1 MQTAFVN
8 SDISFYLGVTQRN
21 VFLPIMFACAYY
33 RHMLQEIEI
42 KTKQLLSDAIGDN
55 TDLGYYRIHKIIKN
69 RSVKINGVRVGADV
83 NVNVGDLVCVY
94 MPDREKNSI
103 EVVYRDDNI
112 LVVSKSV
119 GVEVTGEDS
128 LTERINNVL
137 TDAVAVPVH
146 RLDRNTMGLVVFA
159 LSKTAEKELLDS
171 FKDREIDKT
180 YNCIVVGHPKEPNAK
195 RKAYLFKDAKKS
207 LVYISESP
215 KQGYLPIETHY
226 RLLKKINPEL
236 ALLEVKPITGRTHQ
250 IRAHLASLKMPF
262 LGAGKYGINKINRKY
277 RVKTQLLC
285 CTKITFHFKQGTLK
299 YLDGKS
305 VVLSVDLT
313 QYYKK

>member
-1 MQTAFVN
+1 
-8 SDISFYLGVTQRN
+8 
-21 VFLPIMFACAYY
+21 
-33 RHMLQEIEI
+33 MLKEIEV

-55 TDLGYYRIHKIIKN
+55 TDLGYYRVQKIIKN
-69 RSVKINGVRVGADV
+69 RNVKINGVRVGSDM
-83 NVNVGDLVCVY
+83 NVNVGDIVY
-94 MPDREKNSI
+94 VYLADREKNSV

-112 LVVSKSV
+112 LVVSKSS
-119 GVEVTGEDS
+119 GIEVTGEDS

-159 LSKTAEKELLDS
+159 LNKTAENELLES
-171 FKDREIDKT
+171 FKIREIDKT
-180 YNCIVVGHPKEPNAK
+180 YHCVVVGSPKQQSAK
-195 RKAYLFKDAKKS
+195 LKAYLFKDAKKS
-207 LVYISESP
+207 LVYISETQ

-226 RLLKKINPEL
+226 QLVKKLNPEL
-236 ALLEVKPITGRTHQ
+236 SLLEVKPITGRTHQ
-250 IRAHLASLKMPF
+250 IRAQLASIRLPM
-262 LGAGKYGINKINRKY
+262 LGDGQYGVNKINRKY

-285 CTKITFHFKQGTLK
+285 CTKITFHFKQGTLI

-305 VVLSVDLT
+305 VVLGVDLT

>member
-1 MQTAFVN
+1 
-8 SDISFYLGVTQRN
+8 
-21 VFLPIMFACAYY
+21 
-33 RHMLQEIEI
+33 MLKEIEV

-55 TDLGYYRIHKIIKN
+55 TDLGYYRVHKIIKN
-69 RSVKINGVRVGADV
+69 RNVKINGVRVGSDM
-83 NVNVGDLVCVY
+83 NVNVGDIVY
-94 MPDREKNSI
+94 VYLADREKDSV

-112 LVVSKSV
+112 LVVSKSS
-119 GVEVTGEDS
+119 GIEVTGEDS

-159 LSKTAEKELLDS
+159 LNKTAENELLES
-171 FKDREIDKT
+171 FKIREIDKT
-180 YNCIVVGHPKEPNAK
+180 YHCVVVGSPKQQSAK
-195 RKAYLFKDAKKS
+195 LKAYLFKDAKKS
-207 LVYISESP
+207 LVYISETQ

-226 RLLKKINPEL
+226 QLVKKLNPEL
-236 ALLEVKPITGRTHQ
+236 SLLEVKPITGRTHQ
-250 IRAHLASLKMPF
+250 IRAHLASMRIPI
-262 LGAGKYGINKINRKY
+262 LGDGKYGVNKINRKY

-305 VVLSVDLT
+305 VVLGVDLT